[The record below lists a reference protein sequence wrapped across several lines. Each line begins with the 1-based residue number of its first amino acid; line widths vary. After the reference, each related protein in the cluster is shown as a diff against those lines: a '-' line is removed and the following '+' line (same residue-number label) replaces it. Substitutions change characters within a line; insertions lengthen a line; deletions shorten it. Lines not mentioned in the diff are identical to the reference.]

1 MVYSYKSI
9 LKNIIEMNV
18 DYFVEEKTGGKIY
31 CVEQKIELYPGDK
44 NFMYPTFNSFVNIAY
59 QDYKIHG
66 YIDNYGKVNIV
77 SVYYEEK
84 TIVNFDTE
92 NERTKTNRIF
102 VYGDDLNDFKFKLF

>member
-9 LKNIIEMNV
+9 LKNMVEMRV
-18 DYFVEEKTGGKIY
+18 DKFIEEKTGGEIHY
-31 CVEQKIELYPGDK
+31 GSQKIELYPGDK

-66 YIDNYGKVNIV
+66 YINNYGEVNIV

-92 NERTKTNRIF
+92 NERIKITRIF

>member
-9 LKNIIEMNV
+9 LK
-18 DYFVEEKTGGKIY
+18 
-31 CVEQKIELYPGDK
+31 
-44 NFMYPTFNSFVNIAY
+44 NIAY

-66 YIDNYGKVNIV
+66 YIDDYGKVNIV

-92 NERTKTNRIF
+92 NERIKTNTIF
-102 VYGDDLNDFKFKLF
+102 VYGDELNDFKFKLF